1 MSENKIQ
8 NSIDLSPN
16 YEQQKEEIELLK
28 NIIPEQ
34 VTILKSEPN
43 FNIQIQIEG
52 DTPVEEHFKT
62 FYLDI
67 FLNNNYPEKP
77 PRYKLTEENDLLNEK
92 KKEMTVVRKI

>member
-1 MSENKIQ
+1 MSKSKIK
-8 NSIDLSPN
+8 NSTDPPPN

-43 FNIQIQIEG
+43 FKIQIQIEG
-52 DTPVEEHFKT
+52 DNPEEEHFKT

-67 FLNNNYPEKP
+67 FLNNNYP
-77 PRYKLTEENDLLNEK
+77 
-92 KKEMTVVRKI
+92 